1 LNYHNMRKYFI
12 SIFVILMF
20 NSTTNSQNYKT
31 YFSQLNVDLTKPPET
46 IDLTIKAFIGKWISL
61 DPLNK
66 LIIDVSIVDK
76 PLYDTGQKKDDFV
89 VKPIGTVKKI
99 QFFYTEDNR
108 RFGPTESYKISTPG
122 KIEVSF
128 YGYLTTQLNIQFS
141 NYNRLV
147 VNNNF
152 IFKRL
157 N

>member
-1 LNYHNMRKYFI
+1 
-12 SIFVILMF
+12 MF
-20 NSTTNSQNYKT
+20 NSTTYSQNYST

-61 DPLNK
+61 DPSNK
-66 LIIDVSIVDK
+66 ATIEVILFDKLSYDTATKKNDDEVDK
-76 PLYDTGQKKDDFV
+76 PIRTIK
-89 VKPIGTVKKI
+89 TI
-99 QFFYTEDNR
+99 QFIYSEANLR
-108 RFGPTESYKISTPG
+108 LGPTESYYITTPG

-128 YGYLTTQLNIQFS
+128 SGYYTTKLNIQFS

-157 N
+157 D